1 MKNKKRI
8 HCTYITCFPVNGKRE
23 QCIEQEVCMYIL
35 YINIYIYVYVFCVC
49 FSRKALRRRPVSR
62 NGKWSPTFFS
72 LPLTPFYFYL
82 FFVSS
87 FSRSRTPP
95 SSPGY
100 RSRGFFFFFS
110 LHRPTTT
117 TWVSS
122 SRVYTSGDIHP
133 PRSTKEPKGAL
144 CAAAWNDTR
153 GTVRMA
159 FTWWTFELVR
169 DQSSLRRDASARS
182 YM

>member
-1 MKNKKRI
+1 MLNVETIPLLVSMRSIMDVKGKKIMKNKKRI

-23 QCIEQEVCMYIL
+23 QCIEQEVCMYL
-35 YINIYIYVYVFCVC
+35 YIYAFCVC

-87 FSRSRTPP
+87 FSRSRALHHRLLTIVL
-95 SSPGY
+95 GI
-100 RSRGFFFFFS
+100 FFFS
-110 LHRPTTT
+110 QHRPTTT

-122 SRVYTSGDIHP
+122 SRVYTSSDIHP
-133 PRSTKEPKGAL
+133 SRGTEEPKGAL
-144 CAAAWNDTR
+144 CAAA
-153 GTVRMA
+153 
-159 FTWWTFELVR
+159 
-169 DQSSLRRDASARS
+169 
-182 YM
+182 